1 MPYDDDVTEEFA
13 ATTIA
18 RLQDDVAQLEEE
30 NAHLRALL
38 LRATEGLSAAHLLL
52 TEIVEALP

>member
-1 MPYDDDVTEEFA
+1 MAYDDDVTKEFA
-13 ATTIA
+13 ATRIA
-18 RLQDDVAQLEEE
+18 RLQDDLAQLEEE
-30 NAHLRALL
+30 NANRRAVL